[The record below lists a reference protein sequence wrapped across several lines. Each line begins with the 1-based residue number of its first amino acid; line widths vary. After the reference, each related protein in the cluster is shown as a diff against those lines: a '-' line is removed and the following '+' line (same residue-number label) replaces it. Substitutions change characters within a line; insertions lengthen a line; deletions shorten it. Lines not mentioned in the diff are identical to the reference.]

1 MMYTGIMIHIMDFHP
16 RRHTMSAATKVR
28 HIVPRARNMHEITV
42 KAVEGVY
49 EESMNDLDVKGDQ

>member
-1 MMYTGIMIHIMDFHP
+1 MIHIMDFHP